1 MEKKLLDENEI
12 FDEEVSIKIIY
23 EEAVTI
29 EDYWEAV
36 KRRRKIEGGVSEAAL
51 HEHPDFFGKGLLDG
65 YWAEYYWWLK
75 GFVEQEKEVDEEK
88 VKEFLK
94 KVSWFWRACKTDIAF
109 GYGDLLSTAYDYL
122 LSNKKASLEVFNDM
136 KERAEKTGN
145 RVALLRVMNRSVT
158 SAMKYK
164 EWQRAVQEANKAE
177 ELLPVQGEEEL
188 RHFGNIINNRGA
200 AKIRGDIDYL
210 GGIKDLI
217 KAAYEFYLEEKEVP
231 MKHILGIINRL
242 NEAKKKIEENQK

>member
-1 MEKKLLDENEI
+1 MRDLEEFEEMGKELEKMYN
-12 FDEEVSIKIIY
+12 
-23 EEAVTI
+23 
-29 EDYWEAV
+29 EAV
-36 KRRRKIEGGVSEAAL
+36 KVEDFEQVVKKRKEIEKQISEGDL
-51 HEHPDFFGKGLLDG
+51 HENPDFFGKILLPG
-65 YWAEYYWWLK
+65 YWGEYYWWLK
-75 GFVEQEKEVDEEK
+75 GFVQQGKRVDEKK

-94 KVSWFWRACKTDIAF
+94 KVSWFWRTCKSDVAF

-136 KERAEKTGN
+136 KKRAERRGD
-145 RVALLRVMNRSVT
+145 RIALLRVINRSVT

-177 ELLPVQGEEEL
+177 ELLPVQEEEEL